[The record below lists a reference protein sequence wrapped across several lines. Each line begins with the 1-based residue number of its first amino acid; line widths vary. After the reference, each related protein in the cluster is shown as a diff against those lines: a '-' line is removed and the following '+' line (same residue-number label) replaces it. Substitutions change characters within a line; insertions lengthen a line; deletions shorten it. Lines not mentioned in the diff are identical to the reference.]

1 VLQDSL
7 LKHGCVALL
16 AEKLGSPDVDMRI
29 AAAWSLANLAYG
41 ASDAARA
48 ALLTQLPAAAVVTAL
63 HDQHSSVQVR
73 AWSCLWRTNVLCRKL
88 HSEAPKAARKLCQQ
102 AAFLGTRGIDCWGWH
117 LLAHVDS
124 SVYESTTP
132 ITWGST

>member
-1 VLQDSL
+1 MLQLQESL

-29 AAAWSLANLAYG
+29 AASWTLANLAYS

-73 AWSCLWRTNVLCRKL
+73 ASSCLRVVDGETWTPQSSALM
-88 HSEAPKAARKLCQQ
+88 AAR
-102 AAFLGTRGIDCWGWH
+102 TRGVDCRVLYQPSASYWPC
-117 LLAHVDS
+117 
-124 SVYESTTP
+124 T
-132 ITWGST
+132 